1 MDKPDNWLD
10 AENCFFDAT
19 TSSES
24 EWNGDATERDD
35 TPGSDVRPSAKHGR
49 VMVIGFSLVR
59 V

>member
-19 TSSES
+19 TSSEN
-24 EWNGDATERDD
+24 EWNADTTSRDD
-35 TPGSDVRPSAKHGR
+35 APASDARPSAKQGR
-49 VMVIGFSLVR
+49 LMVIGFSVIR